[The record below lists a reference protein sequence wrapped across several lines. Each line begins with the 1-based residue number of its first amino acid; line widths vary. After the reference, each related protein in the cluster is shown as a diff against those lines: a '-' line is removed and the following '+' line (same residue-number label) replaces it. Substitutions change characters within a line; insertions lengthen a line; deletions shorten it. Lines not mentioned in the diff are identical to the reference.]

1 MSNPLLSPTE
11 NAALAAL
18 RSNGA
23 ASLSHWKTETNAL
36 LDRVDWNKAFIRV
49 AIGMN
54 AVGILY
60 VGYIYSAYIAYF
72 GYSAIA
78 FIGQLLIGVF
88 FMACVV
94 SNTSGLHV
102 MLASIGMFVL
112 ANSF

>member
-1 MSNPLLSPTE
+1 MSNPLLSPSE

-72 GYSAIA
+72 GYSALA
-78 FIGQLLIGVF
+78 FIGQFLIGLF
-88 FMACVV
+88 FLNVVV
-94 SNTSGLHV
+94 SNTDGLQV
-102 MLASIGMFVL
+102 MLASVGMFIL